1 MTEDLMHD
9 IAEKTEK
16 RGRKRAVV
24 EATDKPEG
32 EYVHV
37 QAVTAISQEILDVQH
52 GAPVI
57 VTFANGY
64 KAWYPEA
71 HALKL
76 KDENPEFIVSI
87 EKGE

>member
-1 MTEDLMHD
+1 MTEDLMYD
-9 IAEKTEK
+9 IASNTEK
-16 RGRKRAVV
+16 RGRKKAVI
-24 EATDKPEG
+24 EAQDKPGG

-37 QAVTAISQEILDVQH
+37 QAVTAIPQDILDVQQ
-52 GAPVI
+52 GEPVK
-57 VTFANGY
+57 VTFADGY

-76 KDENPEFIVSI
+76 KEENPAFVVSI